1 MKRQNCYTC
10 QDIYHENYKFGS
22 TKSWIP
28 IWTEKCSD
36 QLTLTSGHIN
46 VVKTE
51 VKHWMS
57 SSHANVVSGMFPVP
71 SWTSCLSPAAICYEG
86 ILGTK
91 SEVDRRAE
99 QHHRTSSHLH
109 HGLPAHLGCRQ
120 NTSLRHHGQWLTLIW
135 WVCIIHNLQISYSL
149 HLVLI
154 IVCHTQN
161 K

>member
-1 MKRQNCYTC
+1 MCGMWSCTADTKRQNCYTC
-10 QDIYHENYKFGS
+10 QDICHENYTFGS

-46 VVKTE
+46 VAKTE

-57 SSHANVVSGMFPVP
+57 SSHANVASERFPMP
-71 SWTSCLSPAAICYEG
+71 FWTSCLSPAAFCCEG

-109 HGLPAHLGCRQ
+109 RGLPAHLGCRQ
-120 NTSLRHHGQWLTLIW
+120 NMSLRHGQWLGLIW
-135 WVCIIHNLQISYSL
+135 RRCA
-149 HLVLI
+149 
-154 IVCHTQN
+154 
-161 K
+161 

>member
-1 MKRQNCYTC
+1 MWCATHMKRQNCYTC
-10 QDIYHENYKFGS
+10 QDTRIYHENYKLGS

-36 QLTLTSGHIN
+36 QLTLTLGQIN

-57 SSHANVVSGMFPVP
+57 SSHANVASGRFPIP
-71 SWTSCLSPAAICYEG
+71 FWTSCPSPAAICCEG

-109 HGLPAHLGCRQ
+109 HGLPAHLGCRK
-120 NTSLRHHGQWLTLIW
+120 NTSLRHNGQWLSLIW
-135 WVCIIHNLQISYSL
+135 WRCA
-149 HLVLI
+149 
-154 IVCHTQN
+154 
-161 K
+161 